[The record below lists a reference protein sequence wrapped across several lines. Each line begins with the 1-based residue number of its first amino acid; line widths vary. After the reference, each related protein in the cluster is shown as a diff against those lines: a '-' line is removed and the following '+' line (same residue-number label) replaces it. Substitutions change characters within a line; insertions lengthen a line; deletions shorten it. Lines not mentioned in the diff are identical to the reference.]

1 MYNDIHSH
9 ILPGFDDGAPDL
21 ETALAMLRQAAE
33 SGTGGIVAT
42 PHYAEGEWQPEW
54 EVIKAACQ
62 RLVEQAQAARI
73 PIAIYPGAEVAFY
86 SGIEDI
92 VAEPGRY
99 CINATRYMLV
109 ELPANQIP
117 WTVDDFFFTLEAR
130 GIQPVLAH
138 PERYLQL
145 LTEPRRLLEWIEH
158 GVLLQVNGSSLLG
171 KMGRHSMELAETLL
185 MSKMIHCIASDGHG
199 VHNRRVML
207 NEAAAKVEALVGAK
221 TAAMLFSENPERI
234 IHNQTIIIP
243 EPDAKRLLQT
253 KGFIAKFI
261 QKMSRR

>member
-1 MYNDIHSH
+1 MYYDIHSH
-9 ILPGFDDGAPDL
+9 ILPGFDDGSPDL
-21 ETALAMLRQAAE
+21 ETSLAMLKQAAE
-33 SGTGGIVAT
+33 SGTSGIVAT

-54 EVIKAACQ
+54 AAVEAACKSLAEQAKAAQ
-62 RLVEQAQAARI
+62 I

-86 SGIEDI
+86 SGIEDM
-92 VAEPGRY
+92 VEEPGRY

-117 WTVDDFFFTLEAR
+117 LTVDDFFFTLEAR

-145 LTEPRRLLEWIEH
+145 LTEPRRLLEWIDR

-171 KMGRHSMELAETLL
+171 KMGSHSMELAETLL
-185 MSKMIHCIASDGHG
+185 MSNMIHCIASDGHG
-199 VHNRRVML
+199 IHSRRVML
-207 NEAAAKVEALVGAK
+207 KEAAAKVEALVGAK
-221 TAAMLFSENPERI
+221 TAAMLFKENPERM
-234 IHNQTIIIP
+234 IHDQTITIP

-253 KGFIAKFI
+253 KGFIAKLL